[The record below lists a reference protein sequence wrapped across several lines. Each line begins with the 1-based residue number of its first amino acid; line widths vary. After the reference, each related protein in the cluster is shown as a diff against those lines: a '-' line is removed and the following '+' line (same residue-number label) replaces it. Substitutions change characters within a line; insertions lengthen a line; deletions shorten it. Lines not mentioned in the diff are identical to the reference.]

1 MRRVFGIA
9 LAPVFFA
16 RMAASPICRDAATA
30 VLAFAPARR
39 ERAMKHSVRSG
50 PDIAS
55 QDCALA
61 ARGDVITA
69 AANAATPISIKTAV
83 AAWRSERRR
92 GWSFTTRDFDHP
104 TRRMSRPTVP
114 GRSPALE
121 TIAYMMHPPHCARAW

>member
-1 MRRVFGIA
+1 
-9 LAPVFFA
+9 
-16 RMAASPICRDAATA
+16 MAASLICCDAATA

-69 AANAATPISIKTAV
+69 AGRNADQH
-83 AAWRSERRR
+83 RDHRRR
-92 GWSFTTRDFDHP
+92 L
-104 TRRMSRPTVP
+104 
-114 GRSPALE
+114 A
-121 TIAYMMHPPHCARAW
+121 I

>member
-1 MRRVFGIA
+1 
-9 LAPVFFA
+9 
-16 RMAASPICRDAATA
+16 MAASLICGDAATA

-69 AANAATPISIKTAV
+69 AANAATPISIETTV
-83 AAWRSERRR
+83 AAWRSERRK
-92 GWSFTTRDFDHP
+92 GWLFTTRDFDHP
-104 TRRMSRPTVP
+104 ARRMSRPTVP
-114 GRSPALE
+114 RRSQALE
-121 TIAYMMHPPHCARAW
+121 MIAYTMHPPHCARAWCDSR